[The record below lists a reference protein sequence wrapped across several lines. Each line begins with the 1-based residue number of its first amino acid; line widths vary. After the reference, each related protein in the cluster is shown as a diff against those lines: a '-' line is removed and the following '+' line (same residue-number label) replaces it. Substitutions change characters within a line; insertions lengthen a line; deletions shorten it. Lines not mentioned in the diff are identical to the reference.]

1 MAEAATHEGLAQEQ
15 SSEMAATLSQPAMAE
30 RVRERPLLAL
40 GLAGLVGFVMGGGAR
55 SRTGTAILM
64 LVGRIWLRR
73 TATDAIT
80 GAITGYGSAK
90 PNSAH

>member
-1 MAEAATHEGLAQEQ
+1 MTEAATHEGLAQEHVAEAP
-15 SSEMAATLSQPAMAE
+15 SLSQPTLTE
-30 RVRERPLLAL
+30 RIRERPLLAL

-64 LVGRIWLRR
+64 LLGRVWLRR

-80 GAITGYGSAK
+80 GVITGYGSPK
-90 PNSAH
+90 PNGAD